1 MSPITVN
8 PMCPE
13 GIKSPHEEKERPSEG
28 ICEITSTQLRLR
40 RGFKRTPA
48 ADGRYFRDGSGAPDP
63 AAASHTHRRRAR
75 GSKWKRCVDWCRGTD
90 SVGWRPFAERSHRG
104 SQKG

>member
-48 ADGRYFRDGSGAPDP
+48 VDGRYFRDGSVAPDP
-63 AAASHTHRRRAR
+63 AEEPTKLGGVHSQSDHTEDH
-75 GSKWKRCVDWCRGTD
+75 KRDEGEEIA
-90 SVGWRPFAERSHRG
+90 G
-104 SQKG
+104 